1 MRRTDPADISA
12 AAQEYLLA
20 LRVMGS
26 DGRVATAAQLGR
38 HVGVSTQAASE
49 MCKRLAG
56 EGLLEPATGRG
67 LVLTSAGRAAADAIF
82 RRHALLEWLLTSVVG
97 LTWAESD
104 VEAMRLQGALSPRVE
119 SKLDEL
125 LGHPETCPHGNPI
138 DLETTRR
145 RPAGIP
151 LSQLESGAKATVLR
165 ITEEAEE
172 DAGLLS
178 YLEARALVPGA
189 HVTVLA
195 RSESLD
201 SLTLEGPRGRAT
213 LGLRPA
219 ALIRVLQGEADPSL
233 FHQVPAPLRAWRGSV
248 RPTAAAGTGGAS
260 PYNRPMP
267 ADIRVRIA
275 PSPTGPLHIG
285 TARTALFNYLFARRT
300 GGTFVLRLEDTDVA
314 RSTAE
319 FEKDILDGLHWLGID
334 WDER

>member
-1 MRRTDPADISA
+1 MRRSDPADISA

-67 LVLTSAGRAAADAIF
+67 LVLTNAGRAAADAIF

-97 LTWAESD
+97 LSWAESD

-125 LGHPETCPHGNPI
+125 LGHPDTCPHGNPI
-138 DLETTRR
+138 DLETARR
-145 RPAGIP
+145 RPAGVPLATIP
-151 LSQLESGAKATVLR
+151 AGGRATIYRV
-165 ITEEAEE
+165 TEEAEE
-172 DAGLLS
+172 DSALLS
-178 YLEARALVPGA
+178 YLEARGLRPGA
-189 HVTVLA
+189 PIAVLA

-201 SLTLEGPRGRAT
+201 SLTLDGPLGRAT

-219 ALIRVLQGEADPSL
+219 SLIRVLPGDA
-233 FHQVPAPLRAWRGSV
+233 
-248 RPTAAAGTGGAS
+248 
-260 PYNRPMP
+260 
-267 ADIRVRIA
+267 
-275 PSPTGPLHIG
+275 
-285 TARTALFNYLFARRT
+285 
-300 GGTFVLRLEDTDVA
+300 ED
-314 RSTAE
+314 RKST
-319 FEKDILDGLHWLGID
+319 
-334 WDER
+334 R